1 MKVLGSGRQ
10 GVVYNAGPVAL
21 KVSPRDLS
29 AVKRGENQPA
39 LVEYKIHAAV
49 QKVARGGVPKV
60 LSFSTQKDFVS
71 DLKKNI
77 KEKKNKNKNFH
88 EQSILTMEKIKGI
101 SIRDWIEKGHGALTD
116 AQVMRAIRQVLA
128 TLKAITKK
136 YPNFRHNDL
145 HLDNV
150 MIVGG
155 RAKIL
160 DFGWA
165 RLSRAGGNN
174 PAVNTAVE
182 NGTAG
187 VYGIGPR
194 TDARYDSHLFLKE
207 MRTLLS
213 RYPKF
218 KRTAA
223 HLDTWVPI
231 GYRGFNDR
239 YTREGR
245 LKYGLRSYPGLPK
258 LHNLNA
264 ARPTARSR
272 VSKREPT
279 GLKTLM

>member
-49 QKVARGGVPKV
+49 QKVASGGVPKV
-60 LSFSTQKDFVS
+60 IGFSTQKDFVS

-77 KEKKNKNKNFH
+77 KENKHKNFH
-88 EQSILTMEKIKGI
+88 EQSILTMEKIKGV
-101 SIRDWIEKGHGALTD
+101 SIRDWVEEKHKTLTD
-116 AQVMRAIRQVLA
+116 AQVMRAVRQVLA
-128 TLKAITKK
+128 TLRAIAKK

-155 RAKIL
+155 RAKII

-165 RLSRAGGNN
+165 RLARSGGNN

-218 KRTAA
+218 KKTMAR
-223 HLDTWVPI
+223 LDMWVPV

-264 ARPTARSR
+264 ARPTASKK
-272 VSKREPT
+272 VSKSEPT

>member
-39 LVEYKIHAAV
+39 LVEYKIHAAI

-60 LSFSTQKDFVS
+60 HGFSTSKDFVS

-77 KEKKNKNKNFH
+77 KETKNKNKNFR
-88 EQSILTMEKIKGI
+88 EQSILTMEKIKGV
-101 SIRDWIEKGHGALTD
+101 SIRDWVEKHHKTLTD
-116 AQVMRAIRQVLA
+116 TQVMRAIRQVLA
-128 TLKAITKK
+128 TLKSIARK

-150 MIVGG
+150 LIVDG
-155 RAKIL
+155 RAKII

-165 RLSRAGGNN
+165 RLSRTGTN

-182 NGTAG
+182 TGTAG
-187 VYGIGPR
+187 VYGIGPS

-213 RYPKF
+213 KYPKF
-218 KRTAA
+218 KKTRAR
-223 HLDTWVPI
+223 LDLWVPE
-231 GYRGFNDR
+231 GYRDFSDR

-245 LKYGLRSYPGLPK
+245 LRYGLRSYPGLPS
-258 LHNLNA
+258 LHSLNA
-264 ARPTARSR
+264 ARPMARR
-272 VSKREPT
+272 KVSTREPT
-279 GLKTLM
+279 GLKTVM

>member
-1 MKVLGSGRQ
+1 
-10 GVVYNAGPVAL
+10 
-21 KVSPRDLS
+21 
-29 AVKRGENQPA
+29 
-39 LVEYKIHAAV
+39 
-49 QKVARGGVPKV
+49 
-60 LSFSTQKDFVS
+60 
-71 DLKKNI
+71 
-77 KEKKNKNKNFH
+77 
-88 EQSILTMEKIKGI
+88 MEKIKGL
-101 SIRDWIEKGHGALTD
+101 SIRDWIERRYMTLTD
-116 AQVMRAIRQVLA
+116 AQVLRAIRQVLS
-128 TLKAITKK
+128 TLKKVTKK

-155 RAKIL
+155 RAKII

-165 RLSRAGGNN
+165 RLARTGNN

-182 NGTAG
+182 TGTAG

-207 MRTLLS
+207 MRTLIS

-218 KRTAA
+218 KRTMAQ
-223 HLDTWVPI
+223 LDAWVPI

-245 LKYGLRSYPGLPK
+245 LKYGLRSYPGLRK
-258 LHNLNA
+258 LHNLNT
-264 ARPTARSR
+264 ARPTASKK
-272 VSKREPT
+272 VSKREVT